1 MKFLILIND
10 VDNISTRTFNISQR
24 FRVEFVTGDVHT
36 TEFGGNDL
44 PEDRC
49 NDRHALLHGVK
60 EI

>member
-10 VDNISTRTFNISQR
+10 VHNISICTFHISRR
-24 FRVEFVTGDVHT
+24 FRVEFVTGDVHN
-36 TEFGGNDL
+36 TEFGDNDF

-49 NDRHALLHGVK
+49 NDKHALPHGVK